1 MVVTCLYTFSYL
13 TRLLF
18 LVNIKSINNSRLKK
32 KKNIENITQNIDSN
46 KYNEN
51 ETSKDKTY
59 IDDKHIV
66 VMKSKRKK
74 KYKN

>member
-1 MVVTCLYTFSYL
+1 MFFYL

-18 LVNIKSINNSRLKK
+18 LVNIKSINNSRLKN
-32 KKNIENITQNIDSN
+32 KKNIENITQYIYLN
-46 KYNEN
+46 KYNEY

-59 IDDKHIV
+59 IDDTHIV

-74 KYKN
+74 KI

>member
-1 MVVTCLYTFSYL
+1 MLSYL

-18 LVNIKSINNSRLKK
+18 LVNIKSINNSRLKR
-32 KKNIENITQNIDSN
+32 KKNIENIIWNIYSN
-46 KYNEN
+46 KYNEY

-66 VMKSKRKK
+66 GMKSK
-74 KYKN
+74 

>member
-1 MVVTCLYTFSYL
+1 MFSYL

-32 KKNIENITQNIDSN
+32 KKKIENITRNTYSN

-66 VMKSKRKK
+66 VMKSKSKK

>member
-1 MVVTCLYTFSYL
+1 MFSYL

-18 LVNIKSINNSRLKK
+18 LVNVKLINNLRFKK
-32 KKNIENITQNIDSN
+32 KKNIKNITRKIYSN
-46 KYNEN
+46 KYNEY

-66 VMKSKRKK
+66 VMKSNIKK